1 MVFVVYT
8 QAATADHFGGRSM
21 DLINTLAHSK
31 SRIVCPTTFI
41 ITHLPSD
48 LFAPIAHLRH
58 TPRRQTVRHFLTY
71 LFLPENDLI
80 YLTRETLERVRGI
93 FTGRS
98 SKATWI
104 QLSPLPYSAIA
115 GLVSRTLHRRKEDA
129 APLAR
134 LIHAASGGNAFSAR
148 SILTRLQ
155 RQNMVRWGFFFAR

>member
-1 MVFVVYT
+1 MSIT
-8 QAATADHFGGRSM
+8 
-21 DLINTLAHSK
+21 
-31 SRIVCPTTFI
+31 PI
-41 ITHLPSD
+41 ITYLPSD
-48 LFAPIAHLRH
+48 LFAPIAHLRY
-58 TPRRQTVRHFLTY
+58 TPRGQTVCHFLTVCF
-71 LFLPENDLI
+71 FLPENDLI

-93 FTGRS
+93 FTGR

-129 APLAR
+129 APLSR

-155 RQNMVRWGFFFAR
+155 RQNMVRWFFFCTMAVLKVECALTSPHPDQIQLRP